1 LNSLEII
8 NLNVYYG
15 NRHVIKGINLKIP
28 QKVVF
33 AIIGPSGSGKSTLLR
48 AINRL
53 IELDEDA
60 KVEGDVRLFKKSI
73 YEMDPREVRRRVG
86 MVFQQPNP
94 FPHMSIYDNVALGP
108 RLNKLVRNKEELD
121 YLVEWALKKAA
132 LWDEVKDR
140 LGDLASKLSGGQQ
153 QRLCIARALALK
165 PDVLLL
171 DEPTSALDP
180 VSTAKI
186 ENLLLELKKTY
197 TVVIVTHRIQQAARI
212 GDYTAFLLDG
222 KLVEVGDTAQIFV
235 NPKDRRTEAYI
246 TGRFG

>member
-1 LNSLEII
+1 LNALEII
-8 NLNVYYG
+8 NLNVCYG
-15 NRHVIKGINLKIP
+15 NRHVIKGISLEIP

-33 AIIGPSGSGKSTLLR
+33 AIMGPSGSGKSTLLK

-53 IELDEDA
+53 VELDEDA
-60 KVEGDVRLFKKSI
+60 KVNGDVKLFKNSV
-73 YEMDPREVRRRVG
+73 YEMDPREVRRRIG

-94 FPHMSIYDNVALGP
+94 FPHLSIYDNVALGP
-108 RLNKLVRNKEELD
+108 RLNKFVRNKEELD
-121 YLVEWALKKAA
+121 KLVEWALKKAA
-132 LWDEVKDR
+132 LWEEVKDR

-180 VSTAKI
+180 ASTAKI
-186 ENLLLELKKTY
+186 ESLLLELKKSY
-197 TVVIVTHRIQQAARI
+197 TIIIVTHKMQQAARI
-212 GDYTAFLLDG
+212 GDYTAFILDG
-222 KLVEVGDTAQIFV
+222 KLIEVGDTTQIFE
-235 NPKDRRTEAYI
+235 NPKDKRTEAYI

>member
-1 LNSLEII
+1 MNSLEII

-73 YEMDPREVRRRVG
+73 YELDPREVRRRIG

-140 LGDLASKLSGGQQ
+140 LSDLASKLSGGQQ

-186 ENLLLELKKTY
+186 ENLLLELKKSY

-212 GDYTAFLLDG
+212 GDYIAFLLDG
-222 KLVEVGDTAQIFV
+222 ELIEVGDIDQIFV
-235 NPKDRRTEAYI
+235 DPKDRRTEAYI

>member
-1 LNSLEII
+1 MRN
-8 NLNVYYG
+8 
-15 NRHVIKGINLKIP
+15 
-28 QKVVF
+28 KVT
-33 AIIGPSGSGKSTLLR
+33 ALMGPSGCGKSTLIR
-48 AINRL
+48 CFNRMND
-53 IELDEDA
+53 IIDNCRIKG
-60 KVEGDVRLFKKSI
+60 KVFFNGKDIYNPNTDVVTIRKKIGMVFQKPNPLPKSI
-73 YEMDPREVRRRVG
+73 YE
-86 MVFQQPNP
+86 
-94 FPHMSIYDNVALGP
+94 NVAYGP
-108 RLNKLVRNKEELD
+108 RVHGINDRKTLD
-121 YLVEWALKKAA
+121 KIVEKSLKAAA

-186 ENLLLELKKTY
+186 ENLLLELKKSY

>member
-1 LNSLEII
+1 MNSLEII

-73 YEMDPREVRRRVG
+73 YEMDPREVRRRIG

>member
-1 LNSLEII
+1 MNALEII

-15 NRHVIKGINLKIP
+15 NRHVIKGISLEIP

-33 AIIGPSGSGKSTLLR
+33 AIMGPSGSGKSTLLK

-60 KVEGDVRLFKKSI
+60 KVNGDVKLFKKSV
-73 YEMDPREVRRRVG
+73 YEMDPREVRRRIG

-94 FPHMSIYDNVALGP
+94 FPHLSIYDNVALGP
-108 RLNKLVRNKEELD
+108 RLNKFVRNKEELD
-121 YLVEWALKKAA
+121 KLVEWALKKAV
-132 LWDEVKDR
+132 LWEEVKDR

-180 VSTAKI
+180 ASTAKI
-186 ENLLLELKKTY
+186 ESLLLELKKSY
-197 TVVIVTHRIQQAARI
+197 TIIIVTHKMQQAARI
-212 GDYTAFLLDG
+212 GDYTAFILDG
-222 KLVEVGDTAQIFV
+222 KLIEVGDTTQIFE
-235 NPKDRRTEAYI
+235 NPKDKRTEAYI

>member
-1 LNSLEII
+1 MNALEII
-8 NLNVYYG
+8 NLNVCYG
-15 NRHVIKGINLKIP
+15 NRHVIKGISLEIP

-33 AIIGPSGSGKSTLLR
+33 AIMGPSGSGKSTLLK

-53 IELDEDA
+53 VELDEDA
-60 KVEGDVRLFKKSI
+60 KVNGDVKLFKNSV
-73 YEMDPREVRRRVG
+73 YEMDSREVRRRIG

-94 FPHMSIYDNVALGP
+94 FPHLSIYDNVALGP
-108 RLNKLVRNKEELD
+108 RLNKFVRNKEELD
-121 YLVEWALKKAA
+121 KLVEWALKKAA
-132 LWDEVKDR
+132 LWEEVKDR

-180 VSTAKI
+180 ASTAKI
-186 ENLLLELKKTY
+186 ESLLLELKKSY
-197 TVVIVTHRIQQAARI
+197 TIIIVTHKMQQAARI
-212 GDYTAFLLDG
+212 GDYTAFILDG
-222 KLVEVGDTAQIFV
+222 KLIEVGDTTQIFE
-235 NPKDRRTEAYI
+235 NPKDKRTEAYI

>member
-1 LNSLEII
+1 MNSLEII

>member
-1 LNSLEII
+1 LNALEII
-8 NLNVYYG
+8 NLNVCYG
-15 NRHVIKGINLKIP
+15 NRHVIKGISLEIP

-33 AIIGPSGSGKSTLLR
+33 AIMGPSGSGKSTLLK

-60 KVEGDVRLFKKSI
+60 KVNGDVKLFKNSV
-73 YEMDPREVRRRVG
+73 YEMDPREVRRRIG

-94 FPHMSIYDNVALGP
+94 FPHLSIYDNVALGP
-108 RLNKLVRNKEELD
+108 RLNKFVRNKEELD
-121 YLVEWALKKAA
+121 KLVEWALKKAV
-132 LWDEVKDR
+132 LWEEVKDR

-180 VSTAKI
+180 ASTAKI
-186 ENLLLELKKTY
+186 ESLLLELKKSY
-197 TVVIVTHRIQQAARI
+197 TIIIVTHKMQQAARI
-212 GDYTAFLLDG
+212 GDYTAFILDG
-222 KLVEVGDTAQIFV
+222 KLIEVGDTTQIFE
-235 NPKDRRTEAYI
+235 NPKDKRTEAYI

>member
-1 LNSLEII
+1 MNSLEII

-73 YEMDPREVRRRVG
+73 YEMDPREVRRRIG

-186 ENLLLELKKTY
+186 ENLLLELKKSY

>member
-186 ENLLLELKKTY
+186 ENLLLELKKSY

>member
-73 YEMDPREVRRRVG
+73 YEMDPREVRRRIG

-186 ENLLLELKKTY
+186 ENLLLELKKSY

>member
-1 LNSLEII
+1 MNSLEII

-15 NRHVIKGINLKIP
+15 NRHVIKGINLRIP

-53 IELDEDA
+53 NELDEDA

-186 ENLLLELKKTY
+186 ENLLLELKKSY